1 MILALVQHHLDDEGQ
16 RRFPDWLREVAR
28 EASRYDG
35 FISLRRLYL
44 PNDPSACAMLLE
56 FADPAHLATWVASP
70 ERARLLADQAPYRL
84 RELTPMRFLAD
95 APIVV

>member
-1 MILALVQHHLDDEGQ
+1 MILALVQHHLNEEGQ

-35 FISLRRLYL
+35 FISLRRLHL
-44 PNDPSACAMLLE
+44 PDDPSACAMLLE
-56 FADPAHLATWVASP
+56 FADPERLGIWVASP
-70 ERARLLADQAPYRL
+70 ERARLLAEQAPYRL

-95 APIVV
+95 ALIVG